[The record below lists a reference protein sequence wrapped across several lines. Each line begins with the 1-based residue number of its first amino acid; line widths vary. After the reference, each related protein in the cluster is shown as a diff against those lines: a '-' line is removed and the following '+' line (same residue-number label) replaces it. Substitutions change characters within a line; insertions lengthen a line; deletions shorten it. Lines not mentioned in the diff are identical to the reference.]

1 MIGEH
6 SELAGI
12 TSLLSDLQLSVTAD
26 ETQTILARVRKHAVE
41 HKGPVSEETVVAMWR
56 DIHERWLL
64 NGGRSGGQPC
74 ASRDQVGTFG
84 PGRLLVADLDGG

>member
-6 SELAGI
+6 SELAAI

-56 DIHERWLL
+56 DIHERSLL
-64 NGGRSGGQPC
+64 NGG
-74 ASRDQVGTFG
+74 DQVVSHALRAI
-84 PGRLLVADLDGG
+84 RLEHSGQDGFWSRI